1 LRDSGNTERKTLM
14 RLAAPLLALLLCAPT
29 GARSDPANAAVVR
42 AGTAGPAARLI
53 LAQDVYQTA
62 MATGDAVML
71 LAAIRLA
78 RGVTLRPPTG
88 WTLTTTGEATDAQPD
103 IRAAPPDPA
112 SAQVIAIVQAL
123 AGEDP
128 SLQDLVYD
136 LDAQLPHHR
145 TATAIAAISDLDPDR
160 TDSWR
165 MAFSG
170 QVAVELGLIGDG
182 DAPLS
187 FTVTDEAGD
196 IVCARAPALEPG
208 LCRFTPARNGF
219 FTVTIQNLG
228 ATRNSYRLIGN

>member
-1 LRDSGNTERKTLM
+1 M
-14 RLAAPLLALLLCAPT
+14 RFAASLLALALCTPT
-29 GARSDPANAAVVR
+29 GARSDPANAAVAR
-42 AGTAGPAARLI
+42 AGAPGPAARLV
-53 LAQDVYQTA
+53 LAQDIYGTA
-62 MATGDAVML
+62 MSNGDAVML
-71 LAAIRLA
+71 LAAIRLV

-88 WTLTTTGEATDAQPD
+88 WTLTTTGEAIDAQPD
-103 IRAAPPDPA
+103 VRAAAPDPA

-145 TATAIAAISDLDPDR
+145 STNAIEALSDLDPGK

-165 MAFSG
+165 MVFSG

-182 DAPLS
+182 DTPLS

-196 IVCARAPALEPG
+196 IVCARAPALDPG

-219 FTVTIQNLG
+219 FTVTIQNMG
-228 ATRNSYRLIGN
+228 TVRNSYRLIGS

>member
-1 LRDSGNTERKTLM
+1 M
-14 RLAAPLLALLLCAPT
+14 RLAVPIIALILCAPT
-29 GARSDPANAAVVR
+29 GARSEPANAAV
-42 AGTAGPAARLI
+42 ATSGAPGPVARLV
-53 LAQDVYQTA
+53 LAQETYGKA
-62 MATGDAVML
+62 MATGDAVIL
-71 LAAIRLA
+71 LASIRLA

-88 WTLTTTGEATDAQPD
+88 WTLTTSGEGGAAMPD
-103 IRAAPPDPA
+103 VRSAPPDPA
-112 SAQVIAIVQAL
+112 SEQVIAIVQAF

-145 TATAIAAISDLDPDR
+145 STTAIAATSDLDPGL

-170 QVAVELGLIGDG
+170 LVPAELGLIGDG

-187 FTVTDEAGD
+187 FTVTDEAGG
-196 IVCARAPALEPG
+196 IVCTRAPALEPA

-219 FTVTIQNLG
+219 FTVTIQNAG
-228 ATRNSYRLIGN
+228 QVRNSYRLIGS

>member
-1 LRDSGNTERKTLM
+1 M
-14 RLAAPLLALLLCAPT
+14 RLAATLLALFLCAPT
-29 GARSDPANAAVVR
+29 SASSDAANAAVAR
-42 AGTAGPAARLI
+42 AGAPGPAARLV
-53 LAQDVYQTA
+53 LAQDSYATA
-62 MATGDAVML
+62 MSSGDALML

-88 WTLTTTGEATDAQPD
+88 WTLTTSGDAREAQPD
-103 IRAAPPDPA
+103 VRAAPPDPA
-112 SAQVIAIVQAL
+112 SVQVIAIVQAL

-145 TATAIAAISDLDPDR
+145 STTAIEALSDLDPGR

-196 IVCARAPALEPG
+196 IVCARAPALDPG

-219 FTVTIQNLG
+219 FTVTIQNVG
-228 ATRNSYRLIGN
+228 AVRNSYRLIGS

>member
-1 LRDSGNTERKTLM
+1 M
-14 RLAAPLLALLLCAPT
+14 RLAAPLLALFLCAPT
-29 GARSDPANAAVVR
+29 SASSDAANAAVAR
-42 AGTAGPAARLI
+42 AGAPGPAARLV
-53 LAQDVYQTA
+53 LAQDSYATA
-62 MATGDAVML
+62 MSSGDALML

-88 WTLTTTGEATDAQPD
+88 WTLTTSGDAREAQPD
-103 IRAAPPDPA
+103 VRAAPPDPA

-145 TATAIAAISDLDPDR
+145 AATAIEALSDLDPGR

-196 IVCARAPALEPG
+196 IVCARAPALDPG

-219 FTVTIQNLG
+219 FTVMIQNVG
-228 ATRNSYRLIGN
+228 AVRNSYRLIGS